1 MTWERGG
8 RNDDVYDEYL
18 YGGHDCRRCA
28 ACISVYKM
36 VEMDAASRGLKHPK
50 FWGFFAMNGNN
61 SAGLLM
67 YLIGRRRYPVLQ
79 MTEEMKMEIEK
90 RKKRAGVGLIFLAV
104 GAIGFV
110 VFLMM

>member
-1 MTWERGG
+1 MISMMSICMAVMIVGG
-8 RNDDVYDEYL
+8 VQL
-18 YGGHDCRRCA
+18 VFQ
-28 ACISVYKM
+28 VYKM

>member
-1 MTWERGG
+1 MMSMMSICMAVMIVGG
-8 RNDDVYDEYL
+8 VHL
-18 YGGHDCRRCA
+18 VFQ
-28 ACISVYKM
+28 VYKM
-36 VEMDAASRGLKHPK
+36 VEMDAVSRGLKHPK

-67 YLIGRRRYPVLQ
+67 YLIGRRRYPILE
-79 MTEEMKMEIEK
+79 MTEEMKKEIEK

-110 VFLMM
+110 IGIML

>member
-1 MTWERGG
+1 MMSMMSICMAVMIVGG
-8 RNDDVYDEYL
+8 VHL
-18 YGGHDCRRCA
+18 VFQ
-28 ACISVYKM
+28 VYKM
-36 VEMDAASRGLKHPK
+36 VEMDAVSRGLKHPK

-67 YLIGRRRYPVLQ
+67 YLIGRRRYPVLE
-79 MTEEMKMEIEK
+79 MTEEMKKEIEK

-110 VFLMM
+110 IFLMM